1 MGYVFVRG
9 WFELIS
15 PPRNGVRARQTKDC
29 MPATAFLRRLFACA
43 VLGAL
48 VGCQPEPPLPLD
60 QQLYIWQRQWRP
72 VHAQALAESRA
83 DFSTLRVLALQ
94 AQPNAGWSRALVDL
108 EQLKADGRPAIA
120 VVRLDGQLPAL
131 DLEAAR
137 TQIAQLLAD
146 WQAFGVPLGGLE
158 IDHDS
163 GNVRLP
169 GYADFLLKL
178 REQLPPGLKLSITAL
193 PAWLDSPHLP
203 ALLQAVDSSV
213 LQVHAVSDPRRGLFD
228 PLLARQWAEQWSRV
242 SEKPF
247 YIALPAYG
255 VALLPDAG
263 GAPVVESE
271 VPLDLAGERRE
282 LLADPQQLLDLGR
295 QLRNQPPTHLAGLI
309 WFRLPLPGDRRA
321 WSLATLKAVARGD
334 ELASQWQVETAGRD
348 GLYDITLANVGNLDL
363 PLPARVELKTDA
375 CDAADGLN
383 GYRLQQSPQHLVFN
397 RQSSARVAAGGRR
410 VLGWARC
417 PGIDQG
423 AWNVYP

>member
-1 MGYVFVRG
+1 
-9 WFELIS
+9 
-15 PPRNGVRARQTKDC
+15 
-29 MPATAFLRRLFACA
+29 MPAIPLLRRVFAGFALA
-43 VLGAL
+43 VLT
-48 VGCQPEPPLPLD
+48 GCQPDLAPPLD

-72 VHAQALAESRA
+72 AHEQALAESRA

-94 AQPNAGWSRALVDL
+94 AQPKAGWSRALVNL
-108 EQLKADGRPAIA
+108 PRLKADGRPLIA
-120 VVRLDGQLPAL
+120 VVRIDGQLPAL
-131 DLEAAR
+131 DLQLAG

-146 WQAFGVPLGGLE
+146 WQAAGLAPSGLE

-163 GNVRLP
+163 GSARLP
-169 GYADFLLKL
+169 RYTEFLLKL

-228 PLLARQWAEQWSRV
+228 PLQAKSWAERWSRV
-242 SEKPF
+242 SDRPF
-247 YIALPAYG
+247 YLALPAYG
-255 VALLPDAG
+255 IALLPDTG

-271 VPLDLAGERRE
+271 TPLNRPGERRE
-282 LLADPQQLLDLGR
+282 LLADPQQLADLGR
-295 QLRNQPPTHLAGLI
+295 QLRDKPPAHLAGLI

-334 ELASQWQVETAGRD
+334 TLASQWRVELAGQG
-348 GLYDITLANVGNLDL
+348 GLFDISLVNVGNLDL
-363 PLPARVELKTDA
+363 AVPARVELNVES

-383 GYRLQQSPQHLVFN
+383 GYRLQQFPQHLIFI
-397 RQSSARVAAGGRR
+397 RQSSVRVAAGGRR

-417 PGIDQG
+417 HGIEQG